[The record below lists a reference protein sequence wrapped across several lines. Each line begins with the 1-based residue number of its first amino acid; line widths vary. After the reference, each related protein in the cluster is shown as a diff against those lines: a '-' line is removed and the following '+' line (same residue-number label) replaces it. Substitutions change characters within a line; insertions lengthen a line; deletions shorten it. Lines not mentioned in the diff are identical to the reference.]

1 MPFDGREFEQS
12 NLMLEKLDS
21 VIDLLSSEDKWCK
34 YQVRTND
41 GRRCIMGVLIDVD
54 GAALLADPILA
65 AARELTGKSH
75 GRVERFNDHRKTD
88 HRLVLAVLRRARE
101 NLLLGKMTSGRTPT
115 VARRV
120 RTFYAALARLSS

>member
-75 GRVERFNDHRKTD
+75 GRVERLNDHRKTD